1 MKTEDALRIRS
12 DYYMIENPTEED
24 EFMYTEALD
33 YLIKETKD
41 PSYMTELYDNE
52 PFPEEDP
59 DFYDLFRMTATP
71 GIITFKY
78 GLYDPDELTIEISDD
93 DEHAIRFMDKWYRNF
108 NELCNK
114 GEIDGHKL
122 TSIYDELYDFT
133 RRETVR

>member
-1 MKTEDALRIRS
+1 MERI
-12 DYYMIENPTEED
+12 
-24 EFMYTEALD
+24 
-33 YLIKETKD
+33 IKD
-41 PSYMTELYDNE
+41 LYDNE
-52 PFPEEDP
+52 PLPEEDP

-78 GLYDPDELTIEISDD
+78 GLYDP